1 MRFII
6 LSCLLVLIHTRAY
19 AVSAEWACS
28 STRIPVEISLDEDA
42 KLQLKPDVLVD
53 VKKRNLSQAEILKCT
68 EAFRH
73 SVSQQISKFKNEECP
88 ASKHDFCFT
97 SASYIDTKIGEKID
111 STFEKKSRGQ
121 SKLTAEEYL
130 EEKIAKKEI
139 DPSKL
144 GQSFTYN
151 NKTHK
156 VSEFD
161 KVIAEHI
168 ENVFMQLS
176 RNEAKQ
182 YVQNYMVAN
191 AEILNVERTSSKRTA
206 VLNNLNQMFGY
217 IYGDKGPEELTKML
231 ECKPEDDLK
240 PIEEIIHRVEKI
252 NKVAACQ
259 PLKPGD
265 HKVFEQLHSNYYGTG
280 DYLLKR
286 KNDGNYQAVLNVKFK
301 AGSGRLS
308 PQEMMN
314 RSKNCLAKAS
324 PYMKGPKGELI
335 ELTVMSQDEINGLPR
350 KQRPK
355 GNVISIEGPN
365 FGTNAASYAEDVD
378 CDTITHEMLHLLGLC
393 DEYEET
399 RQKYGDMW
407 NCRVV
412 TKEPSIMRELSVF
425 NKAVP
430 QNLSCDCKLMPCS
443 SIMKSSNE
451 DVKKLYTAQTAL
463 SVIDYRFRAQY
474 CKNISLVSTPNLKEP
489 SRAMILKTNT
499 ERSFVVESRTVSSQQ
514 RAPHYFV
521 ERYDISCNCPSGD
534 NECLQLKESIV
545 KKVMTPKIGDSCPRG
560 SKPTGNQTEKKFS
573 RPQVNDDILYFTSE
587 PQIES
592 LLQPGHFHKILEGT
606 CPGQSAGYQE
616 CADFAYKNNRNGSCN
631 VPKKCYDD
639 SYYLGVQK

>member
-6 LSCLLVLIHTRAY
+6 LSCLLVFAPTRTI

-28 STRIPVEISLDEDA
+28 STRIPIEISLDSSA
-42 KLQLKPDVLVD
+42 KLQLKPDVFAD
-53 VKKRNLSQAEILKCT
+53 VKKRNLSESEILKCV
-68 EAFRH
+68 EDFRH
-73 SVSQQISKFKNEECP
+73 SVSQQISKYKNEECP

-97 SASYIDTKIGEKID
+97 SGSYIDTKMGEKIEA
-111 STFEKKSRGQ
+111 TFEKKLRSQAKQ
-121 SKLTAEEYL
+121 SPEEYL

-151 NKTHK
+151 NKTYK

-161 KVIAEHI
+161 KVVGENI

-182 YVQNYMVAN
+182 YVQNYMLVN
-191 AEILNVERTSSKRTA
+191 TDILNVERVSPKRTA

-217 IYGDKGPEELTKML
+217 IYGDKGSEELTKML

-252 NKVAACQ
+252 NKVATCQ
-259 PLKPGD
+259 PLRPGD
-265 HKVFEQLHSNYYGTG
+265 HRVFEQLNSNYYGTG

-286 KNDGNYQAVLNVKFK
+286 KNDGNYQAIVNVKFQS
-301 AGSGRLS
+301 GSGRLS

-324 PYMKGPKGELI
+324 PYMKGPQGELL
-335 ELTVMSQDEINGLPR
+335 ELTIMTQEEINGLPR

-355 GNVISIEGPN
+355 ENVITVEGPD

-393 DEYEET
+393 DEYGET
-399 RQKYGDMW
+399 REKYGDMW

-412 TKEPSIMRELSVF
+412 TKAPSIMRELSVF

-430 QNLSCDCKLMPCS
+430 QNLSCDCKSLPCS
-443 SIMKSSNE
+443 SVMKSSNE
-451 DVKKLYTAQTAL
+451 DIKKLYTGQTAL
-463 SVIDYRFRAQY
+463 NVIDYRFRAQY
-474 CKNISLVSTPNLKEP
+474 CKNIILVSSANLRDP
-489 SRAMILKTNT
+489 SKAMILKVNS
-499 ERSFVVESRTVSSQQ
+499 ERNFVVESRIVSSQQ
-514 RAPHYFV
+514 QAPQYFV
-521 ERYDISCNCPSGD
+521 ERYEVSCSCPAGD
-534 NECLQLKESIV
+534 KECLQTKESIV
-545 KKVMTPKIGDSCPRG
+545 KKVMSPKMGNTCPRG
-560 SKPTGNQTEKKFS
+560 SRPLSTQTDKKFS
-573 RPQVNDDILYFTSE
+573 SPQVSDNVLYFTTE

-631 VPKKCYDD
+631 VPEKCYDD
-639 SYYLGVQK
+639 SYYLGVPK